1 VYYATQVAVHPPT
14 IVLFTN
20 GPQLFDKTYLRYLM
34 KTLRDHFRFP
44 DVPIKLYLRA
54 KGREDADG
62 ENPKRIRP
70 RKKKPNEV
78 GELWDDV

>member
-1 VYYATQVAVHPPT
+1 
-14 IVLFTN
+14 VLFTN
-20 GPQLFDKTYLRYLM
+20 GPELFDNTYQRYLI

-54 KGREDADG
+54 KAPMAPRDG
-62 ENPKRIRP
+62 SQAEGDKPKRISRVRP
-70 RKKKPNEV
+70 KKKKESEV